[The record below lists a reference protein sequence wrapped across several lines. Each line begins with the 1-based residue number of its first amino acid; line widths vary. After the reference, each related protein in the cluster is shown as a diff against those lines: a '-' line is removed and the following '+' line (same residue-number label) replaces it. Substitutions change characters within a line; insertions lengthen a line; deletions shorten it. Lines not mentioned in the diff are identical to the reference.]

1 MKNDVGTYDH
11 KITNRKRQWKYE
23 GIHWTRKYIPYEP
36 HLIQERETANV
47 LSTLNFENS
56 SGEEVVLQNVNYS
69 VILSDMAKWQ
79 FKYYIN
85 NSHHEQDE
93 WGTLEMS
100 GNNLFLHAGTDMML
114 TIEEGDFR
122 FS

>member
-1 MKNDVGTYDH
+1 MKNNVGTYDH

-56 SGEEVVLQNVNYS
+56 SGVEVVLQSVNYS
-69 VILSDMAKWQ
+69 VIVSDMAKWQ
-79 FKYYIN
+79 FK
-85 NSHHEQDE
+85 SHFDE
-93 WGTLEMS
+93 NDGGQHWGTLEMS

-122 FS
+122 FN

>member
-1 MKNDVGTYDH
+1 MKNNVGTFDL

-23 GIHWTRKYIPYEP
+23 GRNFTYNDLWYEP

-56 SGEEVVLQNVNYS
+56 SGVEVVLQSVNYS
-69 VILSDMAKWQ
+69 VIVSDMAKWQ
-79 FKYYIN
+79 IKYYIN
-85 NSHHEQDE
+85 NNNGR
-93 WGTLEMS
+93 WGTLEMY

-122 FS
+122 FN